1 LTPLAR
7 YRQPS
12 DLPAR
17 IPVFPLRGAI
27 LLPRATLPL
36 NLFEPRYL
44 QMIEDCISSSRI
56 VGIIQPARV
65 AAGANEDS
73 DESPTG
79 KHVGLRRVG
88 CAGRVT
94 AFQEVPDG
102 RVVITLTGVARF
114 SVLSELS
121 SAKPYRSCEV
131 TYEPFLT
138 DFIRDADHSGV
149 NRTQLLAV
157 LKRYLEAN
165 NYKADWRSIEQAPSE
180 HLVNSLSIMSPYGAE
195 EKQALLEAAD
205 LKTRADVLI
214 ALAEMELAAG
224 EGGAGSTLQ

>member
-1 LTPLAR
+1 VALTDR
-7 YRQPS
+7 YRRPA
-12 DLPAR
+12 DLPSR

-44 QMIEDCISSSRI
+44 SMIDDCIGSSRI
-56 VGIIQPARV
+56 LGIIQPERV
-65 AAGANEDS
+65 PGGEQ

-94 AFQEVPDG
+94 AYQEVPDG

-114 SVLSELS
+114 SVIAETT
-121 SAKPYRSCEV
+121 SAKPYRVCDV
-131 TYEPFLT
+131 AYDPFLT
-138 DFIRDADHSGV
+138 DFDRTADQTGINRD
-149 NRTQLLAV
+149 QLLAV

-165 NYKADWRSIEQAPSE
+165 NYKADWRAIEQAPSE
-180 HLVNSLSIMSPYGAE
+180 HLVNSLSIMSPYGPE

-214 ALAEMELAAG
+214 ALAEMELA
-224 EGGAGSTLQ
+224 GGDDSTGSTLQ